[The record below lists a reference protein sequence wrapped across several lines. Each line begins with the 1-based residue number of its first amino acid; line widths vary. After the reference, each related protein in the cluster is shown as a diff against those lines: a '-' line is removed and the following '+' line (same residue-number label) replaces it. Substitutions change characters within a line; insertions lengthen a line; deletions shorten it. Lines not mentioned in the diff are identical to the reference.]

1 MAEGGGM
8 ATIEVRFYGLL
19 NDLLPASSRE
29 RPIRRTVEGRPSVK
43 DVIEALGVPHV
54 EVDVVVADGRS
65 VGFDHRVAD
74 GERIAVYPPSAGI
87 DLAPIRHVG
96 PPPLEPGSQRFV
108 LDGHL
113 GRLAAYLRMLGF
125 DTAYSNHA
133 DDGTLAG
140 LASRQDRILLTR
152 DRGLLKRAIVH
163 RGYLV
168 RSDRPRDQLR
178 EVVARFGLAPASRP
192 FGRCLRCNGPLEPIA
207 ASVARGR
214 VPPRVAREQAEYR
227 QCADCGALFWR
238 GSHHARMLRL
248 IEAVA
253 PEALPT

>member
-1 MAEGGGM
+1 M
-8 ATIEVRFYGLL
+8 ATIELRFYGPL
-19 NDLLPASSRE
+19 NDLLPPSSRQ

-54 EVDVVVADGRS
+54 EVDVIVADGLS

-74 GERIAVYPPSAGI
+74 GERIAVYPSSVGV
-87 DLAPIRHVG
+87 DLSPIRHVG
-96 PPPLEPGSQRFV
+96 PPPLEPDRQRFV

-125 DTAYSNHA
+125 DSVYSNYA
-133 DDGTLAG
+133 DDDALAG
-140 LASRQDRILLTR
+140 LADRQDRVLLTR

-168 RSDRPRDQLR
+168 RSDRPHDQLR
-178 EVVARFGLAPASRP
+178 EVVDRFSLAPASRP
-192 FGRCLRCNGPLEPIA
+192 FGRCLRCNGPLEPIE
-207 ASVARGR
+207 ASIARGR
-214 VPPRVAREQAEYR
+214 VPPRVAAEQAEYR
-227 QCADCGALFWR
+227 RCADCDTLFWR

-248 IEAVA
+248 IEAVV
-253 PEALPT
+253 PGALAR